1 MRYAVGVDI
10 GGTKI
15 RAALVA
21 EDGGVLV
28 KRDVPTEPEVGAD
41 AAGDAVQLV
50 LAEDGPRGEAIGAAV
65 AGFVE
70 QPSGRIAL
78 APNLRY
84 SNPDIGRG
92 LSRRFNLPVVV
103 QNDANA
109 AAWAEHK
116 CGAGR
121 NVNNVLMVTVGTGV
135 GGGAIVDGRL
145 YTGSRGFAAEFG
157 HVPVMKDGPL
167 CACGASGCLEALA
180 SGTALGRAARE
191 RVTDHPDS
199 HVLDLAGGHP
209 ERITGAIVGQAARS
223 GDPFARQLVQEIGTW
238 LGVGLT
244 GLAKAFD
251 PGRIVVG
258 GGVAEVGPLFFDAA
272 IQEMNRR
279 FTGQVDPPDVVPAS
293 LGNDAGVVGAA
304 LLALKV

>member
-1 MRYAVGVDI
+1 VRYGVGVDI

-15 RAALVA
+15 RAALVG

-28 KRDVPTEPEVGAD
+28 KRDVPTDPEVGAD
-41 AAGDAVQLV
+41 AAGDAVQLI
-50 LAEDGPRGEAIGAAV
+50 LAEEGPRGEAIGAAV

-70 QPSGRIAL
+70 QPSGRIAF

-84 SNPDIGRG
+84 SNPDIGRELG
-92 LSRRFNLPVVV
+92 HRFTLPVVV

-109 AAWAEHK
+109 AAWAEHR

-121 NVNNVLMVTVGTGV
+121 NVKNVLMVTVGTGV
-135 GGGAIVDGRL
+135 GGGAVVDGRL
-145 YTGSRGFAAEFG
+145 YTGSRGFAGEFG
-157 HVPVMKDGPL
+157 HVPVMKDGPR

-191 RVTDHPDS
+191 RVNDHPDS
-199 HVLDLAGGHP
+199 LVLQLAEGHV
-209 ERITGAIVGQAARS
+209 EKVTGAIVGQAAIS
-223 GDPFARQLVQEIGTW
+223 GDPFAKQLVQEVGTW

-244 GLAKAFD
+244 GLAQAFD

-258 GGVAEVGPLFFDAA
+258 GGVAEVGPLFLDAA
-272 IQEMNRR
+272 IEEMNRR
-279 FTGQVDPPDVVPAS
+279 FMGQVAPPDVVPAS

-304 LLALKV
+304 LLGLKV

>member
-1 MRYAVGVDI
+1 MRYGVGVDI

-15 RAALVA
+15 RAALVG

-28 KRDVPTEPEVGAD
+28 KRDVPTDPEVGAD
-41 AAGDAVQLV
+41 AAGDAVQLI
-50 LAEDGPRGEAIGAAV
+50 LAEEGPRGEAIGAAV

-70 QPSGRIAL
+70 QPSGRIAF

-84 SNPDIGRG
+84 SNPDIGRELG
-92 LSRRFNLPVVV
+92 HRFTLAVVV

-109 AAWAEHK
+109 AAWAEHR

-121 NVNNVLMVTVGTGV
+121 NVKNVLMVTVGTGV

-157 HVPVMKDGPL
+157 HIPVMKDGPR

-191 RVTDHPDS
+191 RVNDHPDS
-199 HVLDLAGGHP
+199 LVLQLAEGHV
-209 ERITGAIVGQAARS
+209 EKVTGAIVGQAAIS
-223 GDPFARQLVQEIGTW
+223 GDPFAKQLVQEVGTW

-244 GLAKAFD
+244 GLAQAFD

-258 GGVAEVGPLFFDAA
+258 GGVAEVGPLFLDAA
-272 IQEMNRR
+272 IEEMNRR
-279 FTGQVDPPDVVPAS
+279 FMGQVAPPDVVPAS

-304 LLALKV
+304 LLGLKV